1 MKRILLVLFFTVPLL
16 ADVPQ
21 LVGEGVRL
29 YDAGRY
35 DEAIAKFKEA
45 LAEDPSSEIAAYEL
59 ALAYSA
65 KGDNLECQAVLEPL
79 VRKKGKYQAAMYA
92 ILGNCYDHGGDPQ
105 RAIATYRKGLRIDR
119 NDTQLLYN
127 LAVTLAGK
135 GELDEARKL
144 LKKELGI
151 NPRHA
156 SGHFLLAKVFD
167 AQNFRIP
174 ATLSYLR
181 FLALE
186 PTGDRARE
194 AAARVLELLNAG
206 VEVKDKN
213 NITLTIDSQPRKEEG
228 DYGAVEMM
236 MAIAGGARFLPE
248 NENKSEFERS
258 RAQVSS
264 TLAMVAEVPNA
275 GRDYTAKQV
284 VPYFRTLYERKLLD
298 TYAGIALMSL
308 GLPGMEEWAKANE
321 TAVERYLA
329 FMREQR

>member
-1 MKRILLVLFFTVPLL
+1 MKRIVLVLFFTLPLV
-16 ADVPQ
+16 AEVRK
-21 LVGEGVRL
+21 LVGEGVAL

-45 LAEDPSSEIAAYEL
+45 LAEEPTSDIAAYEL

-65 KGDNLECQAVLEPL
+65 KGDHVECQAVLEPL
-79 VRKKGKYQAAMYA
+79 VRKKGKYQAAMHA
-92 ILGNCYDHGGDPQ
+92 ILGNCYDHGGDPA
-105 RAIATYRKGLRIDR
+105 RAIATYRKGLRIDGK
-119 NDTQLLYN
+119 DTQLLYN

-151 NPRHA
+151 TPRHA

-167 AQNFRIP
+167 AQGFRIP

-181 FLALE
+181 FLAFE
-186 PTGDRARE
+186 PTGDRAKE

-213 NITLTIDSQPRKEEG
+213 TVNLTIDTQARKDEG
-228 DYGAVEMM
+228 DYGAVDMM
-236 MAIAGGARFLPE
+236 IALAGGVRLLPE

-264 TLAMVAEVPNA
+264 TLAMVAEGAEA

-284 VPYFRTLYERKLLD
+284 IPFFRTLYDRKLLD
-298 TYAGIALMSL
+298 TYAGIAIMSL
-308 GLPGMEEWAKANE
+308 RLPGMEEWAKENE
-321 TAVERYLA
+321 AAVDQYLA